1 MLARMVGA
9 ATLNAATYEEVEKDK
24 GATIQALLV
33 VVAVAISAGVG
44 GVLDGEGDWGR
55 GLAYGAIR
63 GVVSWAIWALVAW
76 LVGTTILKTQDT
88 EADWGQL
95 ARGTGFA
102 QTPGLLNILVFI
114 STWGWLIVLLTFLW
128 QLAGMV
134 IAVRQSLDYTSTL
147 RAIFVIVI
155 SLIPVIIINA
165 IIFWALGIGAEPE
178 EEMVEGAMSL
188 LTIVQ
193 THVFGA

>member
-1 MLARMVGA
+1 MVGA
-9 ATLNAATYEEVEKDK
+9 ATLNAGIYEEVEKDK
-24 GATIQALLV
+24 GATIQALIV

-63 GVVSWAIWALVAW
+63 GVVSWAVWALVAW

-102 QTPGLLNILVFI
+102 QTPGLLNIFVFI

-155 SLIPVIIINA
+155 SLIPVIIVNA
-165 IIFWALGIGAEPE
+165 IIFWALGIGVDPE
-178 EEMVEGAMSL
+178 EEMVEGARSL